1 MPNSANPAPSRP
13 DAGGDVSSPAHA
25 AAPVGVFDSGIG
37 GLSVLRHIQTQLP
50 HENLLY
56 AADSAFAPYGGR
68 PEQEVVARSLAI
80 AEFLLRQGSKAL
92 VVACNTAT
100 AAAIAAIRARHPQL
114 PVVGVEPG
122 LKPAA
127 ALTQSKLVGVLATER
142 TLASD
147 KFAQL
152 REQVTQASGVQFLP
166 QPCSGLADQV
176 EKGELRSAAT
186 AALVRRYVAPLI
198 AQGADTL
205 VLGCT
210 HYPFVLP
217 LIESAACEA
226 GNAKPAIVDTGEAV
240 ARQLARL
247 LDRHGLL
254 NRHEA
259 GGTLRAYT
267 SGSRTA
273 LAGAFA
279 KLLHLQPPVAEIT
292 ASTATSTAFSS
303 AASPGING

>member
-1 MPNSANPAPSRP
+1 MN
-13 DAGGDVSSPAHA
+13 GSPPPVHV

-68 PEQEVVARSLAI
+68 PEQEVVARALAV

-127 ALTQSKLVGVLATER
+127 AMTKSGLIGVLATER
-142 TLASD
+142 TLASGR
-147 KFAQL
+147 FAQL
-152 REQVTQASGVQFLP
+152 REQVAQDSGVQFLP
-166 QPCSGLADQV
+166 QPCPGLADQV
-176 EKGELRSAAT
+176 EKGELGSAAT
-186 AALVRRYVAPLI
+186 ASLVRRYVSPLI
-198 AQGADTL
+198 VRGADTL

-210 HYPFVLP
+210 HYPFLLP
-217 LIESAACEA
+217 LIESAAVEDRK
-226 GNAKPAIVDTGEAV
+226 AKPAIVDTGEAV
-240 ARQLARL
+240 ARQLTRL

-254 NRHEA
+254 NRQEA
-259 GGTLRAYT
+259 GGTLEAYT

-279 KLLHLQPPVAEIT
+279 KLLHLQPPVAEIA
-292 ASTATSTAFSS
+292 ASL
-303 AASPGING
+303 AASPAASE